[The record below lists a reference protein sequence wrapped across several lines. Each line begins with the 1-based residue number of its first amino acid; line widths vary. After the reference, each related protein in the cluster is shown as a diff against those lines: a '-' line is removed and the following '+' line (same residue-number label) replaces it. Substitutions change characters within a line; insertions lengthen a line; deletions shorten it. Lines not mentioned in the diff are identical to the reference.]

1 MTSIPLDAPVLTR
14 SEADEVFAKI
24 LDLKVSAEEIET
36 FLIALS
42 DRGETST
49 EIAAAASAM
58 RERVIGIEAP
68 DNAVDC
74 CGTGGDGQHTLN
86 VSTAVSL
93 VVAACGVPVAKHGN
107 RAASSKSGA
116 ADTLEALGLDMDAA
130 VRCAQKTLNE
140 IGICFLF
147 ARVHHP
153 ALGPI
158 APIREKIGKR
168 TIFNLLGPLTNPGG
182 VRKQLIGL
190 ARPELVPLYAEAKAS
205 LDPDHTFIVSGDE
218 GLDELSLAGGN
229 TLADV
234 SRGKVTMLRIEA
246 GDIGLPNAPLE
257 AIRGDDAQYN
267 ATALTRLLDGEK
279 SAYRDAVLFNAAGT
293 LVVAGVANDWHE
305 GAAMAAETLDSGAAK
320 ALLAKW
326 IELTV

>member
-1 MTSIPLDAPVLTR
+1 MSVLPLDAPVLTR
-14 SEADEVFAKI
+14 AEADEVFANI
-24 LDLKVSAEEIET
+24 LDLKASAEEIEA

-42 DRGETST
+42 ARGETAV

-58 RERVIGIEAP
+58 RERVNGIEAP

-130 VRCAQKTLNE
+130 VRCAQKTLDE
-140 IGICFLF
+140 VGICFLF

-158 APIREKIGKR
+158 APIRVKIGKR
-168 TIFNLLGPLTNPGG
+168 TIFNLLGPLTNPAG
-182 VRKQLIGL
+182 VRKQLIGI
-190 ARPELVPLYAEAKAS
+190 ASPELVPVYAEAKAS

-234 SRGKVTMLRIEA
+234 SGGKVTMRRVEA
-246 GDIGLPNAPLE
+246 ADIGLPNAPLE

-267 ATALTRLLDGEK
+267 AAALTRLLDGEK
-279 SAYRDAVLFNAAGT
+279 SAYRDAVLLNAAGT

-305 GAAMAAETLDSGAAK
+305 GAAMAAEALDSGKAK
-320 ALLAKW
+320 TLLAKW

>member
-1 MTSIPLDAPVLTR
+1 MTSLPLDAPTLTR
-14 SEADEVFAKI
+14 TEADEVFANI
-24 LDLKVSAEEIET
+24 LDLKVSVDEIEA

-42 DRGETST
+42 ARGETAV

-58 RERVIGIEAP
+58 RARVKPIEAP
-68 DNAVDC
+68 EGAVDC

-86 VSTAVSL
+86 VSTAVAI

-130 VRCAQKTLNE
+130 VRCAQKTLDE
-140 IGICFLF
+140 VGICFLF

-168 TIFNLLGPLTNPGG
+168 TIFNLLGPLTNPAG
-182 VRKQLIGL
+182 VRRQLIGL
-190 ARPELVPLYAEAKAS
+190 ARPELVPVYAEAKAA
-205 LDPDHTFIVSGDE
+205 LDDDPCFIVSGDE

-234 SRGKVTMLRIEA
+234 RGGKVTMRRVEA
-246 GDIGLPNAPLE
+246 SQIGVPNAPLE
-257 AIRGDDAQYN
+257 AIRGDDAAYN
-267 ATALTRLLDGEK
+267 AAALTRLLDGEK
-279 SAYRDAVLFNAAGT
+279 GAYRDAVLLNAAGT
-293 LVVAGVANDWHE
+293 LVVAGVTDDWTVAANL
-305 GAAMAAETLDSGAAK
+305 AAEGLDSGKAK
-320 ALLAKW
+320 QLLSKW

>member
-1 MTSIPLDAPVLTR
+1 MSVLPLDAPALTR
-14 SEADEVFAKI
+14 AEADEVFANI
-24 LDLKVSAEEIET
+24 LDLKASAEEIEA

-42 DRGETST
+42 ARGETAT

-58 RERVIGIEAP
+58 RQRVNGIQAP

-130 VRCAQKTLNE
+130 VRSAQKTLDTV
-140 IGICFLF
+140 GICFLF

-168 TIFNLLGPLTNPGG
+168 TIFNLLGPLTNPAG
-182 VRKQLIGL
+182 VRRQLIGL
-190 ARPELVPLYAEAKAS
+190 ARPELVPAYAEAKAS
-205 LDPDHTFIVSGDE
+205 LDDEPAFIVSGDE

-234 SRGKVTMLRIEA
+234 KGGRVTMRRVEA

-257 AIRGDDAQYN
+257 AIRGDDAVFN
-267 ATALTRLLDGEK
+267 AAALTRLLDGEK
-279 SAYRDAVLFNAAGT
+279 GAYRDAVLLNAAGT
-293 LVVAGVANDWHE
+293 LVVAGVTDDWNE
-305 GAAMAAETLDSGAAK
+305 AAAKAVEALDSGSAK

>member
-1 MTSIPLDAPVLTR
+1 MTSLPLDAPTLSR
-14 SEADEVFAKI
+14 FEADEVFANI
-24 LDLKVSAEEIET
+24 LDLKVSAKEIEA
-36 FLIALS
+36 FLVALS
-42 DRGETST
+42 ARGETAI

-58 RERVIGIEAP
+58 RARVSGIEAP
-68 DNAVDC
+68 ENAVDC

-116 ADTLEALGLDMDAA
+116 ADTLEALGLNMDAA

-140 IGICFLF
+140 VGICFLF

-158 APIREKIGKR
+158 APVREKIGKR
-168 TIFNLLGPLTNPGG
+168 TIFNLLGPLTNPAG
-182 VRKQLIGL
+182 VRRQLIGL
-190 ARPELVPLYAEAKAS
+190 ARPELVPVYAEAKAS
-205 LDPDHTFIVSGDE
+205 LDQEPAFIVSGDE

-234 SRGKVTMLRIEA
+234 KDGQVTMRRVEA

-257 AIRGDDAQYN
+257 AIRGDDATHN
-267 ATALTRLLDGEK
+267 AAALTRLLDGERG
-279 SAYRDAVLFNAAGT
+279 AYRDAVLLNAAGT
-293 LVVAGVANDWHE
+293 LVVAGITQDWHE
-305 GAAMAAETLDSGAAK
+305 AAVTAAEALDSGDAK
-320 ALLAKW
+320 TLLAKW

>member
-1 MTSIPLDAPVLTR
+1 MTSLPLDAPALTR
-14 SEADEVFAKI
+14 AEADEVFASI
-24 LDLKVSAEEIET
+24 LDLKVSAEEIEA

-42 DRGETST
+42 ARGETAT

-58 RERVIGIEAP
+58 RARVNGIDAP
-68 DNAVDC
+68 VNAVDC

-93 VVAACGVPVAKHGN
+93 VVAACDVPVAKHGN

-116 ADTLEALGLDMDAA
+116 ADTLEALGLDLDAA
-130 VRCAQKTLNE
+130 VRCAQKTLDE
-140 IGICFLF
+140 VGICFLF

-168 TIFNLLGPLTNPGG
+168 TIFNLLGPLTNPAG
-182 VRKQLIGL
+182 VRTQLIGI
-190 ARPELVPLYAEAKAS
+190 ARPELVPIYAEAKAS
-205 LDPDHTFIVSGDE
+205 LDPAHSFIVSGDE

-229 TLADV
+229 VLADV
-234 SRGKVTMLRIEA
+234 RSGAVSMRRIDA
-246 GDIGLPNAPLE
+246 SDIGLPNAPLVD
-257 AIRGDDAQYN
+257 IRGDDAVYN
-267 ATALTRLLDGEK
+267 AAALTRLLDGEH
-279 SAYRDAVLFNAAGT
+279 SAYRNAVLFNAAGT
-293 LVVAGVANDWHE
+293 LVVAGVAQDWQE
-305 GAAMAAETLDSGAAK
+305 GASKAAEALDNGSAK

>member
-1 MTSIPLDAPVLTR
+1 MSVLPLDAPALTR
-14 SEADEVFAKI
+14 AEADEVFANI
-24 LDLKVSAEEIET
+24 LDLKASADEIEA

-42 DRGETST
+42 ARGETAV

-58 RERVIGIEAP
+58 RERVNGIQAP
-68 DNAVDC
+68 ENAVDC

-130 VRCAQKTLNE
+130 VRCAQKTLDE
-140 IGICFLF
+140 VGICFLF

-158 APIREKIGKR
+158 APIRVKIGKR
-168 TIFNLLGPLTNPGG
+168 TIFNLLGPLTNPAG
-182 VRKQLIGL
+182 VRKQLIGI
-190 ARPELVPLYAEAKAS
+190 ASPELVPIYAEAKAS
-205 LDPDHTFIVSGDE
+205 LDPDHTLIVSGDE

-234 SRGKVTMLRIEA
+234 SDGKVTMRRIGA

-257 AIRGDDAQYN
+257 AIRGDDAHYN
-267 ATALTRLLDGEK
+267 AAALTRLLDGEK
-279 SAYRDAVLFNAAGT
+279 SAYRDAVLLNAAGT

-305 GAAMAAETLDSGAAK
+305 GAAMAAEALDSGKAK
-320 ALLAKW
+320 TLLAKW

>member
-1 MTSIPLDAPVLTR
+1 MSVLPLDAPALTR
-14 SEADEVFAKI
+14 AEADEVFANI
-24 LDLKVSAEEIET
+24 LDLKASAEEIEA

-42 DRGETST
+42 ARGETAV

-58 RERVIGIEAP
+58 RERVNGIKAP
-68 DNAVDC
+68 ENAVDC

-130 VRCAQKTLNE
+130 VRCAQKTLDE
-140 IGICFLF
+140 VGICFLF

-158 APIREKIGKR
+158 APIRVKIGKR
-168 TIFNLLGPLTNPGG
+168 TIFNLLGPLTNPAG
-182 VRKQLIGL
+182 VRKQLIGI
-190 ARPELVPLYAEAKAS
+190 ASPELVPIYAEAKAS
-205 LDPDHTFIVSGDE
+205 LDPDHTLIVTGDE

-234 SRGKVTMLRIEA
+234 SDGKVTMRRIGA

-257 AIRGDDAQYN
+257 AIRGDDAHYN
-267 ATALTRLLDGEK
+267 AAALTRLLDGEK
-279 SAYRDAVLFNAAGT
+279 SAYRDAVLLNAAGT

-305 GAAMAAETLDSGAAK
+305 GAAMAAEALDSGKAK
-320 ALLAKW
+320 TLLAKW

>member
-1 MTSIPLDAPVLTR
+1 MTSLPLDVPMLTR
-14 SEADEVFAKI
+14 AEADEVFANI
-24 LDLKVSAEEIET
+24 LDLKVSAEEIEA

-42 DRGETST
+42 ARGETAT

-58 RERVIGIEAP
+58 RERVNGIEAP
-68 DNAVDC
+68 SNAVDC

-130 VRCAQKTLNE
+130 VGCAEKTLHE
-140 IGICFLF
+140 VGICFLF

-158 APIREKIGKR
+158 APIRQKIGKR
-168 TIFNLLGPLTNPGG
+168 TIFNLLGPLTNPAGI
-182 VRKQLIGL
+182 RNQLIGI
-190 ARPELVPLYAEAKAS
+190 ASPELVPLYAEAKAS
-205 LDPDHTFIVSGDE
+205 LDQARSFIVSGDE

-234 SRGKVTMLRIEA
+234 QGGKVTMKRIEA
-246 GDIGLPNAPLE
+246 GEIGLAHSPLE
-257 AIRGDDAQYN
+257 AIRGDDARYN
-267 ATALTRLLDGEK
+267 AAALTRLLDGEEG
-279 SAYRDAVLFNAAGT
+279 AYRDAVLFNAAGT
-293 LVVAGVANDWHE
+293 LVVAGKTHDWE
-305 GAAMAAETLDSGAAK
+305 EASNQAAMALDNGAAK

>member
-1 MTSIPLDAPVLTR
+1 MTSLPLDAPTLTR
-14 SEADEVFAKI
+14 AEADEVFANI
-24 LDLKVSAEEIET
+24 LDLKVSAEEIEA

-42 DRGETST
+42 ARGETAV
-49 EIAAAASAM
+49 EIAAAAQAM
-58 RERVIGIEAP
+58 RERVNGITPPEG
-68 DNAVDC
+68 AVDC

-86 VSTAVSL
+86 VSTAVSI

-130 VRCAQKTLNE
+130 VRCAEKTLHE
-140 IGICFLF
+140 VGIGFLF

-168 TIFNLLGPLTNPGG
+168 TIFNLLGPLTNPAG
-182 VRKQLIGL
+182 VRRQLIGL
-190 ARPELVPLYAEAKAS
+190 ASPELVPMYAEAKAS
-205 LDPDHTFIVSGDE
+205 LDPDPCFIVSGDE

-229 TLADV
+229 TLAEV
-234 SRGKVTMLRIEA
+234 SGGAVTMRRVDA
-246 GDIGLPNAPLE
+246 SVIGVPNAPLS
-257 AIRGDDAQYN
+257 AIRGDDAAYN
-267 ATALTRLLDGEK
+267 AAALTRLLDGE
-279 SAYRDAVLFNAAGT
+279 SGAYRDAVLLNAAGT
-293 LVVAGVANDWHE
+293 LVVAGKTQDWQEAANL
-305 GAAMAAETLDSGAAK
+305 AAEAIDSGAAK
-320 ALLAKW
+320 QLLAKW

>member
-1 MTSIPLDAPVLTR
+1 MTSLPLDAPILTR
-14 SEADEVFAKI
+14 GEADEVFANI
-24 LDLKVSAEEIET
+24 LDLKVSTEEIEA
-36 FLIALS
+36 FLIALAA
-42 DRGETST
+42 RGETAV
-49 EIAAAASAM
+49 EIAAAAQAM
-58 RERVIGIEAP
+58 RERVNGITPP
-68 DNAVDC
+68 DGAVDC

-116 ADTLEALGLDMDAA
+116 ADTLEALGLDLDAA
-130 VRCAQKTLNE
+130 VRCAEKTLHE
-140 IGICFLF
+140 IGIGFLF

-168 TIFNLLGPLTNPGG
+168 TIFNLLGPLTNPAG
-182 VRKQLIGL
+182 VRTQLIGL
-190 ARPELVPLYAEAKAS
+190 ASPDLVPMYAEAKAS
-205 LDPDHTFIVSGDE
+205 LDQTRTFIVSGDE

-234 SRGKVTMLRIEA
+234 NKGEVTMRRVDASI
-246 GDIGLPNAPLE
+246 IGVPNAPLE

-267 ATALTRLLDGEK
+267 AAALTRLLDGEK
-279 SAYRDAVLFNAAGT
+279 SAYRDAVLLNAAGT
-293 LVVAGVANDWHE
+293 LVVAGKTDDWQE
-305 GAAMAAETLDSGAAK
+305 GANLAAEAIDSGAAK
-320 ALLAKW
+320 SLLAKW

>member
-1 MTSIPLDAPVLTR
+1 MTTLPLDAPILTR
-14 SEADEVFAKI
+14 SEADEVFANI

-42 DRGETST
+42 ARGETAV

-58 RERVIGIEAP
+58 RERVNGIEAP
-68 DNAVDC
+68 ENAVDC

-130 VRCAQKTLNE
+130 VRSAQKTLDE
-140 IGICFLF
+140 VGICFLF

-158 APIREKIGKR
+158 APIRVKIGKR
-168 TIFNLLGPLTNPGG
+168 TIFNLLGPLTNPAG
-182 VRKQLIGL
+182 VRTQLIGL
-190 ARPELVPLYAEAKAS
+190 ASPDLVPMYAEAKAS
-205 LDPDHTFIVSGDE
+205 LDPEHCFIVSGDE

-234 SRGKVTMLRIEA
+234 SKGAVSMHRVDASAVGV
-246 GDIGLPNAPLE
+246 PNAPLE
-257 AIRGDDAQYN
+257 AIRGDDARYN
-267 ATALTRLLDGEK
+267 AAALTRLLDGER
-279 SAYRDAVLFNAAGT
+279 SAYRDAVLLNAAGT
-293 LVVAGVANDWHE
+293 LVVAGKTKDWQEAANF
-305 GAAMAAETLDSGAAK
+305 AAEAIDAGKAK

>member
-1 MTSIPLDAPVLTR
+1 MSILPLDVPALTR
-14 SEADEVFAKI
+14 SEADEVFANI
-24 LDLKVSAEEIET
+24 LDLKASAEEIEA

-42 DRGETST
+42 ARGETAI
-49 EIAAAASAM
+49 EIAAAARAM
-58 RERVIGIEAP
+58 RERVNGIEAP
-68 DNAVDC
+68 ENAVDC

-116 ADTLEALGLDMDAA
+116 ADTLEALGLDLDAA
-130 VRCAQKTLNE
+130 VRCAQKTLDKV
-140 IGICFLF
+140 GICFLF

-168 TIFNLLGPLTNPGG
+168 TIFNLLGPLTNPAG
-182 VRKQLIGL
+182 VRRQLIGL
-190 ARPELVPLYAEAKAS
+190 ASPSLVPMYAEAKAS
-205 LDPDHTFIVSGDE
+205 LDPDPCFIVSGDE

-234 SRGKVTMLRIEA
+234 RGGEVTMKRMDA
-246 GDIGLPNAPLE
+246 SDIGIPNAPLE
-257 AIRGDDAQYN
+257 AIRGDDATYN
-267 ATALTRLLDGEK
+267 AAALTRLLDGER
-279 SAYRDAVLFNAAGT
+279 SAYRDAVLLNAAGT
-293 LVVAGVANDWHE
+293 LVVAGVASDWNE
-305 GAAMAAETLDSGAAK
+305 GASQAAEAIDSGQAK
-320 ALLAKW
+320 SLLAKW

>member
-1 MTSIPLDAPVLTR
+1 VSVLPLDAPHLTR
-14 SEADEVFAKI
+14 AEADEVFANI
-24 LDLKVSAEEIET
+24 LDLKASAQEIEA

-42 DRGETST
+42 ARGETAT

-58 RERVIGIEAP
+58 RERVNGIEAP

-130 VRCAQKTLNE
+130 VRSAQTTLDKV
-140 IGICFLF
+140 GICFLF

-168 TIFNLLGPLTNPGG
+168 TIFNLLGPLTNPAG
-182 VRKQLIGL
+182 VRRQLIGL
-190 ARPELVPLYAEAKAS
+190 ARPELVPAYAKAKAS
-205 LDPDHTFIVSGDE
+205 LDTDPAFIVSGDE

-234 SRGKVTMLRIEA
+234 AGGQVTMRRVDA

-257 AIRGDDAQYN
+257 AIRGDDAAYN
-267 ATALTRLLDGEK
+267 AAALTRLLDGEK
-279 SAYRDAVLFNAAGT
+279 GAYRDAVLLNAAGT
-293 LVVAGVANDWHE
+293 LIVAGVTDDWNE
-305 GAAMAAETLDSGAAK
+305 AAAKAAEALDSGAAK

>member
-1 MTSIPLDAPVLTR
+1 MSVLPLDAPALTR
-14 SEADEVFAKI
+14 AEADEVFANI
-24 LDLKVSAEEIET
+24 LDLKASAEEIED

-42 DRGETST
+42 ARGETAT

-58 RERVIGIEAP
+58 RERVNAIEAP
-68 DNAVDC
+68 ENAVDC

-130 VRCAQKTLNE
+130 VRSAQKTLDE
-140 IGICFLF
+140 VGICFLF

-168 TIFNLLGPLTNPGG
+168 TIFNLLGPLTNPAG
-182 VRKQLIGL
+182 VRRQLIGL
-190 ARPELVPLYAEAKAS
+190 ARPELVPVYAEAKAS
-205 LDPDHTFIVSGDE
+205 LDPDPTFIVSGDE

-234 SRGKVTMLRIEA
+234 RGGEVTMRRIEA
-246 GDIGLPNAPLE
+246 SDIDLPNAPLE
-257 AIRGDDAQYN
+257 AIRGDDAVFN
-267 ATALTRLLDGEK
+267 AAALTRLLDGEK
-279 SAYRDAVLFNAAGT
+279 GAYRDAVLLNAAGT
-293 LVVAGVANDWHE
+293 LVVAGAEQDWHE
-305 GAAMAAETLDSGAAK
+305 GAAKAAEALDSGAAK

>member
-1 MTSIPLDAPVLTR
+1 MTSLPLDAPLLSR
-14 SEADEVFAKI
+14 PEADEVFANI
-24 LDLKVSAEEIET
+24 LDLKVSAEEIEA

-42 DRGETST
+42 ERGETAT
-49 EIAAAASAM
+49 EIAAAACAM
-58 RERVIGIEAP
+58 RERVNGIQAP
-68 DNAVDC
+68 ENAVDC

-93 VVAACGVPVAKHGN
+93 VVAACGIPVAKHGN

-116 ADTLEALGLDMDAA
+116 ADTLEALGLDMEAA
-130 VRCAQKTLNE
+130 VRCAQKTLDE

-168 TIFNLLGPLTNPGG
+168 TIFNLLGPLTNPAG
-182 VRKQLIGL
+182 VRQQLIGI

-205 LDPDHTFIVSGDE
+205 LDQERSFIVSGDE

-229 TLADV
+229 TLADIEG
-234 SRGKVTMLRIEA
+234 GKVTMRRIEA
-246 GDIGLPNAPLE
+246 SDAGFANAPLE
-257 AIRGDDAQYN
+257 AIRGDNASYN
-267 ATALTRLLDGEK
+267 AAALIRLLDGERG
-279 SAYRDAVLFNAAGT
+279 AYRDAVLFNTAGT
-293 LVVAGVANDWHE
+293 LIVAE
-305 GAAMAAETLDSGAAK
+305 AAEDWPSAASKAAEALDSGDAK